1 MGQKELLTAREVQDV
16 LGLSLS
22 KVYDMMA
29 RGELPTLSVGRLVR
43 VPRSAL
49 AAWIAANT
57 RDARSDVGAA

>member
-1 MGQKELLTAREVQDV
+1 MGQKELLTAKDVQEV

-49 AAWIAANT
+49 AAWIEAKT
-57 RDARSDVGAA
+57 RDARPDVGAA